1 MTTVSIL
8 FPNTSDNQ
16 KIARQI
22 RKFHKQRQ
30 QPLSVFFSE
39 DATQLVLEAACLFI
53 PDKSLL
59 TTEAII
65 NGLVNK
71 TKSHYEIHPRT
82 RGKTI
87 NLHLDS
93 ELVAELEEIRKH
105 VQSKTQHDVIL
116 EMFIR
121 GIRAYRDEQDES

>member
-8 FPNTSDNQ
+8 FPNTPDNQ

-22 RKFHKQRQ
+22 RKFHKERE
-30 QPLSVFFSE
+30 QPLTVFFS
-39 DATQLVLEAACLFI
+39 DDTSQLVLEAPCIYISDKKLLP
-53 PDKSLL
+53 PD
-59 TTEAII
+59 AVI

-71 TKSHYEIHPRT
+71 TESHYEVHPRT
-82 RGKTI
+82 KGKTI

-93 ELVAELEEIRKH
+93 ELVAELEQIRKH

-121 GIRAYRDEQDES
+121 GIRAYREEQEES

>member
-8 FPNTSDNQ
+8 FPNTSENQ

-22 RKFHKQRQ
+22 RNFHKELQ
-30 QPLSVFFSE
+30 QPLKVFFSE
-39 DATQLVLEAACLFI
+39 DATQLVLEAACLFV

-59 TTEAII
+59 PTDAII

-71 TKSHYEIHPRT
+71 TASHYEIQPRT
-82 RGKTI
+82 KGKTI

-93 ELVAELEEIRKH
+93 ELVAELEQIRKY

-121 GIRAYRDEQDES
+121 GIRAYREEQDES

>member
-8 FPNTSDNQ
+8 FPNTPDNQ

-22 RKFHKQRQ
+22 RKYHKQQQ

-39 DATQLVLEAACLFI
+39 DASQLVLESACLFI

-59 TTEAII
+59 PTEAII

-71 TKSHYEIHPRT
+71 TESHYEIHPRT

-121 GIRAYRDEQDES
+121 GIRAYREEQDES